1 MFFLIYS
8 NNIMSDISL
17 QRYKARR
24 AFQSLKEDKH
34 MDNSEYVKLKSVI
47 QNVKETRKDVVEEAA
62 VVGSGVTDP
71 QNLVYVFILDN
82 TFNESTSRAD
92 VSDTHKVERYI
103 TDITV
108 DISNNYTIEDPVAM
122 STYAADSGTLE
133 DMIIKF
139 DADITDETNFYHY
152 IKVNTG
158 VVGLSS
164 ITTDD
169 LASNIQDA
177 ILASITYSS
186 SNGNDTII
194 KRVIVG
200 HGTEDIRTVYDDAYG
215 DNNNSDPTYSQ
226 YETNVTQTPGYDHI
240 SNVDAVITSIN
251 AEGTSYMD
259 AYSPSNTIVLY
270 PNSNVVSGN
279 GESPSDYRY
288 SGDASI
294 FFRKIMSEQNN
305 DRYTLLYTEWS
316 RVDDIGDAPSG
327 SVYNGVVNI
336 LTPAT
341 HYRLGK
347 SLSAL
352 E

>member
-1 MFFLIYS
+1 M
-8 NNIMSDISL
+8 
-17 QRYKARR
+17 
-24 AFQSLKEDKH
+24 DKY
-34 MDNSEYVKLKSVI
+34 EYVKLRSVI
-47 QNVKETRKDVVEEAA
+47 QNVKETRKDVV
-62 VVGSGVTDP
+62 VVDSVVADP
-71 QNLVYVFILDN
+71 QNLVYVFILDD

-92 VSDTHKVERYI
+92 VSDTHKVNRYI

-108 DISNNYTIEDPVAM
+108 DISNGYTIEDPVAM
-122 STYAADSGTLE
+122 STYAAGATLE

-139 DADITDETNFYHY
+139 DADILDKTNFYHY
-152 IKVNTG
+152 IKVHTDG
-158 VVGLSS
+158 VELSS
-164 ITTDD
+164 ITTGT

-200 HGTEDIRTVYDDAYG
+200 HGTEEIKSAYDAAYG
-215 DNNNSDPTYSQ
+215 TNSDPTYIQ
-226 YETNVTQTPGYDHI
+226 YGNTVDQVLTYDHI
-240 SNVDAVITSIN
+240 SNVGAVIGSITTN
-251 AEGTSYMD
+251 GTSYMD

-270 PNSNVVSGN
+270 PNNNDVN
-279 GESPSDYRY
+279 TDSDNQSTYDY

-294 FFRKIMSEQNN
+294 FFRKRMSEQNN

-316 RVDDIGDAPSG
+316 RVDDIEYAPSG

-341 HYRLGK
+341 HYSLGEK
-347 SLSAL
+347 LAAIENDL
-352 E
+352 